1 MSEIISKYPKL
12 NFNIVLVE
20 PQIPNNTGNIGRL
33 GVATYSRLHLIHPL
47 GFELSDTR
55 VKRAGLDYWP
65 ELELEEHAS
74 FEDWLISVED
84 PSRVFFFSARAEQSF
99 YDLQLQPGDSLVFGK
114 EAEGLS
120 PEIQERFKQQLVTI
134 PFPGKVRSFNLANA
148 VSMALGEGMRQLR
161 SGVSSDTAS

>member
-1 MSEIISKYPKL
+1 MSEIVSKYPKL
-12 NFNIVLVE
+12 SFNIVLVE

-33 GVATYSRLHLIHPL
+33 GVATHSKLHLIHPL
-47 GFELSDTR
+47 GFELTDAR

-65 ELELEEHAS
+65 ELELEEHAT
-74 FEDWLISVED
+74 FEDWFSKLED

-99 YDLQLQPGDSLVFGK
+99 YDLKLQPGDSLVFGK

-120 PEIQERFKQQLVTI
+120 PEIQERFNHQLVTI

-148 VSMALGEGMRQLR
+148 VAMALGEGMRQL
-161 SGVSSDTAS
+161 GK